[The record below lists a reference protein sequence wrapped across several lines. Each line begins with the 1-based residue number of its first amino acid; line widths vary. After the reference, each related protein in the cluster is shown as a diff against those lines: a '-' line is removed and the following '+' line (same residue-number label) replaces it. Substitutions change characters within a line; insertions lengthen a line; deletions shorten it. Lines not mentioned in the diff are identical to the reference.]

1 MSRRL
6 TPYLF
11 AGVLGVISGVYIFR
25 PVFEEAV
32 AAKEIRGITE
42 SVKFPVSDTQHPSPP
57 KAK

>member
-11 AGVLGVISGVYIFR
+11 AGLLGVISGVYIFK
-25 PVFEEAV
+25 PVLEEAV
-32 AAKEIRGITE
+32 AAKEIRGATE
-42 SVKFPVSDTQHPSPP
+42 EVKSPAPEHPPV